1 MARPEPVSVPDWR
14 ASWRRAAPPGDDFL
28 TGSHFGEFLIREGKL
43 RPEGL
48 KKALEMQA
56 MIGGRLGT
64 NLLELGLITEEALLA
79 ALGQHRKTRTV
90 SGPDLQDIPPAVIR
104 LVSPKLAQRHHI
116 VPYQLKGRSLL
127 IAAMDPGDALVE
139 DELGLLTSC
148 LARTVIALELRV
160 YDALERYYRI
170 RQPTRFGAL
179 ARRLARQ
186 DAVPAAV
193 TPAPAPAAP
202 SEPPRPR
209 PRAAPAAAAGEPRTE
224 AGSTAPPPA
233 VPAPAKKVS
242 PPEPVPAT
250 PQFIE
255 LDEEDLALLQAA
267 DSGPR
272 SAEERLDAAAVQL
285 QTIDIRDEIGD
296 VLLAF
301 CAPYFQRRLLLVRRK
316 EQIIGWRGEG
326 DGVDRASVRAIE
338 IPISAPS
345 VFLGLTEGTSFWL
358 GPLPALAANQPLVK
372 GLGGAPKDC
381 VVLPVLLRSRV
392 VCFLYGDNG
401 EDGVTGVP
409 MAELRRLAS
418 KAGVAYEVYILK
430 NKIRTL

>member
-1 MARPEPVSVPDWR
+1 M
-14 ASWRRAAPPGDDFL
+14 
-28 TGSHFGEFLIREGKL
+28 TGSHFGEFLIREGRL

-79 ALGQHRKTRTV
+79 ALGRHRRTRIV

-104 LVSPKLAQRHHI
+104 LVSPKLARRHHI

-148 LARTVIALELRV
+148 LARTVIALELRIH
-160 YDALERYYRI
+160 DALERCYRI
-170 RQPTRFGAL
+170 KQPVRFGAL

-186 DAVPAAV
+186 SAGSVVSV
-193 TPAPAPAAP
+193 TEAPAVASPAGDAP
-202 SEPPRPR
+202 PSATPCSESLRPR
-209 PRAAPAAAAGEPRTE
+209 PRAAPRESAPPADLARPPARTE
-224 AGSTAPPPA
+224 AGSVAPAPA
-233 VPAPAKKVS
+233 VPVGAKKAGTAES
-242 PPEPVPAT
+242 VPTT
-250 PQFIE
+250 PQYIE
-255 LDEEDLALLQAA
+255 LDDEDLALLHSTA

-272 SAEERLDAAAVQL
+272 TAEERLDAAADHL
-285 QTIDIRDEIGD
+285 QRIDIRDEIGD

-326 DGVDRASVRAIE
+326 EGVDRASVRAIE
-338 IPISAPS
+338 IPISEPS
-345 VFLGLTEGTSFWL
+345 VFLGLTESTSFWL
-358 GPLPALAANQPLVK
+358 GPLPTLPANQPLVR
-372 GLGGAPKDC
+372 GLGGSPPKEC

-401 EDGVTGVP
+401 EVGVTGTP
-409 MAELRRLAS
+409 MAALRRLVS